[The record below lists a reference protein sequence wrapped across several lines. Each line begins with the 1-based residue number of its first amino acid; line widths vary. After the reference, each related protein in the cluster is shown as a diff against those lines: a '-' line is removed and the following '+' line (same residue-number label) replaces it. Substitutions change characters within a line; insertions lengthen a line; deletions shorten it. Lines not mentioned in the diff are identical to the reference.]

1 MESLLRYGCSKT
13 ISVSSL
19 PLTLEISLI
28 SEPHV
33 SSHAFIRSD
42 AITKNLSELS
52 HREYSISGPIETA
65 TLAGIVHGVV
75 VQIIKAHS

>member
-1 MESLLRYGCSKT
+1 MDTTGTRFNGHMVTMNQDGISLKVWMLQT

-33 SSHAFIRSD
+33 SHAFIRSD

-52 HREYSISGPIETA
+52 QRNIQF
-65 TLAGIVHGVV
+65 LD
-75 VQIIKAHS
+75 Q